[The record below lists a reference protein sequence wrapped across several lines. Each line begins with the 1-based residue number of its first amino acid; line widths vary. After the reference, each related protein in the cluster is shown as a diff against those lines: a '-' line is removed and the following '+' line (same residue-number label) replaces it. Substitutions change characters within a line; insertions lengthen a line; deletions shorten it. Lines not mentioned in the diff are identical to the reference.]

1 MYTIEQL
8 EKQQVGLRLPKYLI
22 EEIDSFTQEYSLNR
36 SEIITESIK
45 AFIKEQKARKLYDS
59 FDSSTKELKQ
69 LLQSGDD
76 THLETLGEFIDE
88 LNNQAS

>member
-22 EEIDSFTQEYSLNR
+22 EEIDTFTKEYSLNR

-45 AFIKEQKARKLYDS
+45 AFIEEQKSRKLYDS
-59 FDSSTKELKQ
+59 FDKSAKELKQ
-69 LLQSGDD
+69 VLENQDE
-76 THLETLGEFIDE
+76 THLDTLGEFIDE
-88 LNNQAS
+88 LNDKAS